1 MLLLLVAIKQNKQ
14 TINTTK
20 NNTPNKRDVLKERA
34 LSVTVRCYDHESA
47 RMTKNGAI
55 VTEDT
60 SIEVYSIT
68 KRANFTIDL
77 FYLIKRGDRCFK
89 VELTKLY

>member
-20 NNTPNKRDVLKERA
+20 NNTPNKRDALKERA
-34 LSVTVRCYDHESA
+34 RSVTVRCYDHESA
-47 RMTKNGAI
+47 RMTKNEAI
-55 VTEDT
+55 IIEDT

-68 KRANFTIDL
+68 KRANFMIYL
-77 FYLIKRGDRCFK
+77 FYLMKRGDGRFK

>member
-1 MLLLLVAIKQNKQ
+1 MLLLLVVIKQNKQ

-20 NNTPNKRDVLKERA
+20 NNTSNKRDALKERA

-60 SIEVYSIT
+60 FIEIDYIT
-68 KRANFTIDL
+68 KED
-77 FYLIKRGDRCFK
+77 
-89 VELTKLY
+89 KLYT

>member
-1 MLLLLVAIKQNKQ
+1 M
-14 TINTTK
+14 
-20 NNTPNKRDVLKERA
+20 
-34 LSVTVRCYDHESA
+34 VRCYDHESA

-55 VTEDT
+55 ITEDT
-60 SIEVYSIT
+60 SIEVYRIT

-77 FYLIKRGDRCFK
+77 FYLMKRGDGCFK

>member
-20 NNTPNKRDVLKERA
+20 NNTPNKRDTLKERA

-47 RMTKNGAI
+47 RTTKNGAT
-55 VTEDT
+55 VTEDK
-60 SIEVYSIT
+60 SIEVYNIT
-68 KRANFTIDL
+68 KRANFMIDL
-77 FYLIKRGDRCFK
+77 FYLMKRGDGCFK